1 MLALIVE
8 PCERDAIIDAKSLAP
23 LGIETAWMPNA
34 EAAIQYCREH
44 VIDILICHVIL
55 DDLGGCEVLA
65 EIIKD
70 QPIPALMISRYP
82 VDLIRSVRG
91 FDRDVPLL
99 LEPFTPDELA
109 ARIAGQM
116 KKR

>member
-1 MLALIVE
+1 FAIKFLFDKNSMLALIVE
-8 PCERDAIIDAKSLAP
+8 PCERDATIDAKSLDP
-23 LGIETAWMPNA
+23 LGIETTWMPNA
-34 EAAIQYCREH
+34 ETAIQYCREH

-55 DDLGGCEVLA
+55 NDMSGYEVLA

-70 QPIPALMISRYP
+70 QPIPALMISKYS

-99 LEPFTPDELA
+99 VEPFT
-109 ARIAGQM
+109 
-116 KKR
+116 